1 MVLDEY
7 VDLWRS
13 IAMGKKKLIHHMGM
27 KMTAEE
33 HRKWHREHDGK
44 ELTPEEHRKLM
55 KRLAIS
61 EEEDRRWHQAQREP
75 TSEEMAGAEPLGD
88 AVNPFAVG
96 GGFLAYCV
104 RQGWLIQQGRGR
116 SMRYYVTAAGREALA
131 GFGIT
136 KY

>member
-1 MVLDEY
+1 
-7 VDLWRS
+7 
-13 IAMGKKKLIHHMGM
+13 MGKKKLIHHMGM

-33 HRKWHREHDGK
+33 HRKWHREHEGK
-44 ELTPEEHRKLM
+44 ELTPGEHSKLM
-55 KRLAIS
+55 NRLGIS
-61 EEEDRRWHQAQREP
+61 EEEDREWHQAHENPACEKVTDSVPPR
-75 TSEEMAGAEPLGD
+75 D